1 MDPSECVL
9 IVAPMD
15 TKANEAMYLE
25 ACLEE
30 AGVPVQIMEAGI
42 KGDSPV
48 QVGIGRNEVAE
59 AGGKTLA
66 EVQGMGNEGDALG
79 VMITGAI
86 KCTRELFG
94 HGSIRGV
101 LGLGGSMGLLP

>member
-1 MDPSECVL
+1 MD
-9 IVAPMD
+9 
-15 TKANEAMYLE
+15 
-25 ACLEE
+25 
-30 AGVPVQIMEAGI
+30 AGI

-86 KCTRELFG
+86 K
-94 HGSIRGV
+94 S
-101 LGLGGSMGLLP
+101 